1 MNISVEL
8 VRKLAKMD
16 PTFREA
22 FYSFVDEFYKDQ
34 EKFLTKEDIKDLNS
48 KLDSISD
55 LSILKK
61 EFEALKT
68 EQLSL
73 QKKIDEKLKENDEK
87 IKELSSHINSI
98 KELFTSKIEELIKIQ
113 KELISS
119 ISKNKEVDY
128 SPVISC
134 IEDNTKGLKE
144 ITKEFKENFTS
155 LLKNLKQISISRI
168 LSKLPR
174 TMKKRLSLN
183 LKEHLRPKTFEIN
196 GSKIHFPIFGRGT
209 KNKKLHTVVG
219 TILDSPTKEDID
231 EFLDAVSHLQKEK
244 ELPSALLKVV
254 VVEQIEE
261 DLEKIAEQ
269 MGVSII
275 WMQDL

>member
-1 MNISVEL
+1 MNVSVEL

-16 PTFREA
+16 PTFRET

-48 KLDSISD
+48 KLESISD

-68 EQLSL
+68 EHLSL
-73 QKKIDEKLKENDEK
+73 QKKLDEKLKENDEK
-87 IKELSSHINSI
+87 IKELTSHITSV
-98 KELFTSKIEELIKIQ
+98 KDLFTSKIEELIKIQ

-119 ISKNKEVDY
+119 VSKNKEVDY

-144 ITKEFKENFTS
+144 ITKEFKES
-155 LLKNLKQISISRI
+155 VSGLLKNIKKISTNRI
-168 LSKLPR
+168 LSNLPK
-174 TMKKRLSLN
+174 TLKKKLSLN
-183 LKEHLRPKTFEIN
+183 LKEHLKAKTFEIKGN
-196 GSKIHFPIFGRGT
+196 KIQFPIFGRGT
-209 KNKKLHTVVG
+209 KNKKSHTVVG
-219 TILDSPTKEDID
+219 TILDSPTKKDID
-231 EFLDAVSHLQKEK
+231 EFVDAVSHLQKEK

-261 DLEKIAEQ
+261 DLEKIAEK